1 MVSHSSGKGPGNPSS
16 FRQFPEAVG
25 QKTKRTVNK
34 DLKEGAHTPRGVQLG
49 QSYLQGSAVS
59 FCPVLEETQGLQNL
73 LGRKG

>member
-1 MVSHSSGKGPGNPSS
+1 MNEEVCIATRKAS
-16 FRQFPEAVG
+16 FYI
-25 QKTKRTVNK
+25 TV
-34 DLKEGAHTPRGVQLG
+34 KEGAHTPRGVQLG